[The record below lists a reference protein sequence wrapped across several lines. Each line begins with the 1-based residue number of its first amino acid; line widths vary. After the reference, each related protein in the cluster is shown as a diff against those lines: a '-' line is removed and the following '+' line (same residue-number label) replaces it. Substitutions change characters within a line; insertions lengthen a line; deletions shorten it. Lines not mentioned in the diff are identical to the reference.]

1 MTDMR
6 LRTKLS
12 IGAVA
17 ATMTLGF
24 IPASAVAS
32 SPPVRNGGYVEYP
45 GSPNIVVE
53 FVVGSHGT
61 RLNEDGVSCKPDAAL
76 VAQGVTAQA
85 QQNVPL
91 PEPLPA
97 RITPEGN
104 LSYSTTVTLTP
115 AETQST
121 VSVTSPLILTIH
133 FLRPAKVV
141 VGKTLMATGTVS
153 VPNVCLGSSTHF
165 RLSWDPSARL

>member
-1 MTDMR
+1 VQTR
-6 LRTKLS
+6 R
-12 IGAVA
+12 
-17 ATMTLGF
+17 
-24 IPASAVAS
+24 
-32 SPPVRNGGYVEYP
+32 
-45 GSPNIVVE
+45 GS
-53 FVVGSHGT
+53 GRAGRHCSG
-61 RLNEDGVSCKPDAAL
+61 
-76 VAQGVTAQA
+76 

-153 VPNVCLGSSTHF
+153 GAK
-165 RLSWDPSARL
+165 RLSWEFDALQN